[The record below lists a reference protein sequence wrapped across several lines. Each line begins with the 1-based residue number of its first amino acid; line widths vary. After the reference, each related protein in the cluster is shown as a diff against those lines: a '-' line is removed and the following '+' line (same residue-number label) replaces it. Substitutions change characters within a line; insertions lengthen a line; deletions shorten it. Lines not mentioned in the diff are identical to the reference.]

1 MGWPD
6 VVWHMAGH
14 GMLAVVLGAGCTQ
27 TVFAVSSHCKVGAV
41 SGGVVSGGAVS
52 NAEAISA

>member
-1 MGWPD
+1 
-6 VVWHMAGH
+6 MAGH

-27 TVFAVSSHCKVGAV
+27 TVFGSSSHCNAGAA